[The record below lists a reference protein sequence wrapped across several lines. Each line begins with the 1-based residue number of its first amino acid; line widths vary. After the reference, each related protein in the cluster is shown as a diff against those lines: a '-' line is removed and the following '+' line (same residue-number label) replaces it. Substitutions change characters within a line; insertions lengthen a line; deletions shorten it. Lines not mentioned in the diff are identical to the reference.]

1 MIYKIKIFFINFN
14 YRLMKKQTG
23 KKHTKNKKMAD
34 IRKGLA
40 VTFRHMMPY
49 RTYVIFLSVVALF
62 QAFANGVTPYIL
74 GRFFDGLI
82 TPTDVSVL
90 GQIVPLWIL
99 TIGTWAVLR
108 LMTILADWVSGVRSI
123 MLSEKMYSGYL
134 VGGMEHLFSLPLS
147 FHKQE
152 KSGEVRERLNKAADS
167 IFTVLQ
173 NLVIGI
179 FPEVLSVIIGLCVMY
194 MIHPLFASIVLTG
207 ILLYVVLLYFRIPV
221 MAEHSSAMH
230 KGYRKVFGFLS
241 DAMTNIG
248 NVKQACSEEDETQKI
263 KKGFEKGPSRIL
275 IENQAR
281 WEAVSAFQSFLLFV
295 VQGSIFVLSVAFVR
309 SGSMT
314 LGELVM
320 FNGYSAMAFG
330 PFVRMGN
337 MWNRVQN
344 GLVALAHSEETLV
357 LPSEQYEPENGY
369 NPKHVRGDV
378 SFTNVAFAYDKG
390 KKRDVIAN
398 VSFSVSAGET
408 VAFVG
413 GSGAGKSTL
422 MDLVSAYF
430 FPKKGQV
437 CVDGVDV
444 KKWHLRALRRSIA
457 VVPQELVLFNGTVYE
472 NIKYGSP
479 RATKAQ
485 VEQAAKFADAHGFIV
500 KFPKGYKQVVGERGM
515 KLSAGQKQRIAI
527 ARAIL
532 RDPKILILDEPT
544 SALDAQSERNIQDAL
559 DRLMKGRTTFIIAHR
574 LSTVRKAD
582 KILVLQDGTIHE
594 EGTHDELLNKE
605 GGLYK
610 RLYDLQNGT
619 RSVTSGMDVEKL
631 VEDATKSKN

>member
-1 MIYKIKIFFINFN
+1 
-14 YRLMKKQTG
+14 MKKVG
-23 KKHTKNKKMAD
+23 KNKKKMAD

-40 VTFRHMMPY
+40 VTFRQMRPY
-49 RTYVIFLSVVALF
+49 RPFVVFLSVTALF

-82 TPTDVSVL
+82 NPTDISLFGYTAPVWVVAVAVWALLRFVTIVSE
-90 GQIVPLWIL
+90 
-99 TIGTWAVLR
+99 WA
-108 LMTILADWVSGVRSI
+108 SGIKSI
-123 MLSEKMYSGYL
+123 ILSEKMYSGYL
-134 VGGMEHLFSLPLS
+134 VSGMEHLFSLPLS

-173 NLVIGI
+173 NLVIGL
-179 FPEVLSVIIGLCVMY
+179 FPELLSVVIGLWVMFV
-194 MIHPLFASIVLTG
+194 IQPLFASIVVAG
-207 ILLYVVLLYFRIPV
+207 ILSYLVILYFRIPV
-221 MAEHSSAMH
+221 MAEHSSTMH
-230 KGYRKVFGFLS
+230 KGYRKVFGFVS

-248 NVKQACSEEDETQKI
+248 NVKQASSEREETQKI
-263 KKGFEKGPSRIL
+263 KNGFEKGPSKIL
-275 IENQAR
+275 VENHAR
-281 WEAVSAFQSFLLFV
+281 WEAVGAFRSFLLLT
-295 VQGSIFVLSVAFVR
+295 VQGSIFILSVAFVR

-320 FNGYSAMAFG
+320 FNGYTAMAFG

-337 MWNRVQN
+337 MWSRVQN
-344 GLVALAHSEETLV
+344 GLIALAHSEETLV
-357 LPSEQYEPENGY
+357 LPSEQYEPEDGY
-369 NPKHVRGDV
+369 NPQDVRGDV
-378 SFTNVAFAYDKG
+378 SFAGVTFAYDKG
-390 KKRDVIAN
+390 GKKRDIIKN

-430 FPKKGQV
+430 FPKKGRV

-444 KKWHLRALRRSIA
+444 KKWYLRTLRRSIA

-485 VEQAAKFADAHGFIV
+485 VQQAAKSADAHDFIM

-527 ARAIL
+527 ARAVL
-532 RDPKILILDEPT
+532 RDPRILILDEPT
-544 SALDAQSERNIQDAL
+544 SALDAESERNIQHAL
-559 DRLMKGRTTFIIAHR
+559 DRLMEGRTTLIIAHR

-582 KILVLQDGTIHE
+582 KILVLKDGAIHE
-594 EGTHDELLNKE
+594 QGTHEELLKKD

-610 RLYDLQNGT
+610 HLHELQMGVRNVV
-619 RSVTSGMDVEKL
+619 SSPNVDIEKVMNNL
-631 VEDATKSKN
+631 N

>member
-1 MIYKIKIFFINFN
+1 
-14 YRLMKKQTG
+14 MKKE
-23 KKHTKNKKMAD
+23 KKNKKKMAD

-40 VTFRHMMPY
+40 VTLRQMRPY
-49 RTYVIFLSVVALF
+49 RPFVVFLSVTALF

-82 TPTDVSVL
+82 NPTDISLFGYIAPVWAVAVAVWAL
-90 GQIVPLWIL
+90 LRFL
-99 TIGTWAVLR
+99 TIVSEWA
-108 LMTILADWVSGVRSI
+108 SGLKSI
-123 MLSEKMYSGYL
+123 ALSEKMYSGYL
-134 VGGMEHLFSLPLS
+134 VSGMEHLFSLPLS

-173 NLVIGI
+173 NL
-179 FPEVLSVIIGLCVMY
+179 IIGLFPELLSVVIGLWVMFV
-194 MIHPLFASIVLTG
+194 IQPFFASIVVVG
-207 ILLYVVLLYFRIPV
+207 ILSYLVMLYVRIPV
-221 MAEHSSAMH
+221 MAEHSSMMH
-230 KGYRKVFGFLS
+230 KGYRKVFGFVS

-248 NVKQACSEEDETQKI
+248 NVKQASSEREETQKI
-263 KKGFEKGPSRIL
+263 KNGFEKGPSKIL
-275 IENQAR
+275 VENQAR
-281 WEAVSAFQSFLLFV
+281 WEAVGAFQSFLLLA
-295 VQGSIFVLSVAFVR
+295 VQGSIFILSVAFVR

-320 FNGYSAMAFG
+320 FNGYTAMAFG
-330 PFVRMGN
+330 PFVRMGH
-337 MWNRVQN
+337 MWSGVQN
-344 GLVALAHSEETLV
+344 GLIALAHSEETLV
-357 LPSEQYEPENGY
+357 LPSEQYEPEDGY
-369 NPKHVRGDV
+369 NPRDVRGDV
-378 SFTNVAFAYDKG
+378 SFADVTFAYDDKG
-390 KKRDVIAN
+390 EKRDVIKN

-422 MDLVSAYF
+422 MDFVSAYF
-430 FPKKGQV
+430 FPKKGRV
-437 CVDGVDV
+437 CVDGIDV
-444 KKWHLRALRRSIA
+444 KKWHLRTLRRSIA

-485 VEQAAKFADAHGFIV
+485 VQQAAKSADAHDFIM

-527 ARAIL
+527 ARAVL
-532 RDPKILILDEPT
+532 RDPRILILDEPT
-544 SALDAQSERNIQDAL
+544 SALDAESERNIQHAL
-559 DRLMKGRTTFIIAHR
+559 DHLMEGRTTLIIAHR

-582 KILVLQDGTIHE
+582 KIFVLKDGTIYEQGTHE
-594 EGTHDELLNKE
+594 ELLKKE

-610 RLYDLQNGT
+610 HLHELHVNLPRVVPTFDLY
-619 RSVTSGMDVEKL
+619 
-631 VEDATKSKN
+631 KSLKASNWC